1 VPRLLLAAGILSLT
15 LIAGLLLGDNLKR
28 LSLWG
33 GDIYSNVT
41 SRASKK
47 ITEYSNVAI
56 SRVSQDTGFN
66 SIEEGKV
73 VDADDDQIKNP
84 LTVLARQ
91 IIADGSGDT
100 QQIDYLAGESEVSKK
115 PEQII
120 ATIETISEQIRA
132 LEGGLEINNHSI
144 ALVEP
149 ARSEVARLQQ
159 EYSALESS
167 MDVASRAVTLWLS
180 RQVALENHSKA
191 LDYSIAEIEQVAAY
205 STVVKDKLN
214 KLSTLSLRYRS
225 KADEIEL
232 YPNNSALR
240 IDLEVLQTQIEE
252 IRKELND
259 DVRRALGS
267 ILANAYREYEAIKIK
282 RDSLWLDLQNSK
294 MELDVALALSSNDY
308 KKRAQLLRRLNERL
322 TLERQR
328 LGR

>member
-1 VPRLLLAAGILSLT
+1 
-15 LIAGLLLGDNLKR
+15 
-28 LSLWG
+28 
-33 GDIYSNVT
+33 
-41 SRASKK
+41 
-47 ITEYSNVAI
+47 
-56 SRVSQDTGFN
+56 
-66 SIEEGKV
+66 
-73 VDADDDQIKNP
+73 
-84 LTVLARQ
+84 
-91 IIADGSGDT
+91 
-100 QQIDYLAGESEVSKK
+100 
-115 PEQII
+115 
-120 ATIETISEQIRA
+120 
-132 LEGGLEINNHSI
+132 
-144 ALVEP
+144 
-149 ARSEVARLQQ
+149 
-159 EYSALESS
+159 